1 MLLIAKFRL
10 SVPPI
15 FHPRNRCLTR
25 RAPEPRQSAPGL
37 AWLGVGSAKMELSC
51 PAHQWVTPAVGRFKS
66 VKQVKKQVLMKEENI
81 MKSNDNSKNSHKKIA
96 TRIFAAITK
105 GVSAGIV
112 TLLFFLFLQFAEV
125 LGDWLL
131 YLGGLI
137 AIIVVIVLAL
147 RIYKNKKRENLVH
160 SFYEESI
167 EDFSKLTYRQRFAI
181 TEYGYLLSPENAEV
195 VGKMLGNSQ
204 DEEILPFCQAN
215 GKKVSVEK

>member
-1 MLLIAKFRL
+1 
-10 SVPPI
+10 
-15 FHPRNRCLTR
+15 
-25 RAPEPRQSAPGL
+25 
-37 AWLGVGSAKMELSC
+37 
-51 PAHQWVTPAVGRFKS
+51 
-66 VKQVKKQVLMKEENI
+66 MKEEK
-81 MKSNDNSKNSHKKIA
+81 MMESNNNSKNSHKKTTTKILV
-96 TRIFAAITK
+96 AITK

-112 TLLFFLFLQFAEV
+112 SLLFFLFLQFADA

-137 AIIVVIVLAL
+137 AIIVVIVFGR
-147 RIYKNKKRENLVH
+147 RIFRNKKREKLVH

-181 TEYGYLLSPENAEV
+181 TEYGYLLSPENAEL